1 MHPTRGRTR
10 WIGTISALFSWLLL
24 SGSAFGTHGKG
35 YLRLSTAA
43 PRETIEGAL
52 AAMRD
57 LLEQG

>member
-1 MHPTRGRTR
+1 V
-10 WIGTISALFSWLLL
+10 ALLA
-24 SGSAFGTHGKG
+24 GSAFGAHGRG

-52 AAMRD
+52 DAMRG